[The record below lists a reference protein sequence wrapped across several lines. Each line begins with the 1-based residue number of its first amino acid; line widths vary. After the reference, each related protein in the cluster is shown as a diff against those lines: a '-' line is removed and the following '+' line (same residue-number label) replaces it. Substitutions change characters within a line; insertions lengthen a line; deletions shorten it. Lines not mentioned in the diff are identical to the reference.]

1 MGNIY
6 QGIYDLIVNQLFGGT
21 VEIGSNPELITILVS
36 TFATIFL
43 IAIPFIVI
51 YKFIK
56 MVCDL

>member
-6 QGIYDLIVNQLFGGT
+6 QNIYDLIVNQLFGGS
-21 VEIGSNPELITILVS
+21 VEVGSNPELITILVS

-43 IAIPFIVI
+43 ISVPFIII

-56 MVCDL
+56 MVCNL